1 MAALTRSATEIPLI
15 GFSEPQILGAKLPTL
30 EQVLKVYFHFLN
42 PMKSRESAKRTVREV
57 IIFWEKAGIPIRDE
71 QHCVAKLEKV
81 VDEWKK
87 IKKNMKNRK
96 TGAQKKREEEF
107 TTSLKQVFDIS
118 HANALKLMTSS
129 EDKEFLLNHLQS
141 GRPGAIMGF
150 DAKKTSTE
158 KRKLERKQKEIERKR
173 QYYESQKHQ
182 GNFS

>member
-1 MAALTRSATEIPLI
+1 
-15 GFSEPQILGAKLPTL
+15 
-30 EQVLKVYFHFLN
+30 
-42 PMKSRESAKRTVREV
+42 
-57 IIFWEKAGIPIRDE
+57 
-71 QHCVAKLEKV
+71 
-81 VDEWKK
+81 
-87 IKKNMKNRK
+87 MKNRK

-129 EDKEFLLNHLQS
+129 EDKEFLLNQLQS